1 MSNSG
6 AFYLASNVG
15 GKIEKTQVKSAVKKQ
30 VLSLSH
36 LLLSHCRSGFVLF
49 YDLLLNYIVLKCRY
63 EKYHVGGDDEE
74 RKANYTDMVNKYY
87 DLVTSF
93 YEYGWGESFHFAP
106 RRGPRSDRQCEPF
119 ESSIRD
125 VSMEFWCGVPM
136 LE

>member
-1 MSNSG
+1 MNSYCFGCKMSNCG

-36 LLLSHCRSGFVLF
+36 LLLSHFLSGFVMF

-74 RKANYTDMVNKYY
+74 REANYTDMVRPCK
-87 DLVTSF
+87 TI
-93 YEYGWGESFHFAP
+93 G
-106 RRGPRSDRQCEPF
+106 
-119 ESSIRD
+119 SSHSIMLLLMF
-125 VSMEFWCGVPM
+125 SWLGFLSGVIGKWFV
-136 LE
+136 

>member
-36 LLLSHCRSGFVLF
+36 LLLSHFRSGFVLF

-74 RKANYTDMVNKYY
+74 RKANYTDMVRPCKT
-87 DLVTSF
+87 V
-93 YEYGWGESFHFAP
+93 G
-106 RRGPRSDRQCEPF
+106 
-119 ESSIRD
+119 SSHSIMLLLMF
-125 VSMEFWCGVPM
+125 SLLGFLSGVIGK
-136 LE
+136 

>member
-15 GKIEKTQVKSAVKKQ
+15 GKIEKTQVKSAVKK
-30 VLSLSH
+30 
-36 LLLSHCRSGFVLF
+36 
-49 YDLLLNYIVLKCRY
+49 Y

-106 RRGPRSDRQCEPF
+106 RWKWESLRESIKRHEHFLALQLGLKKGQQVLDVGCGIGGPLREIARF
-119 ESSIRD
+119 R
-125 VSMEFWCGVPM
+125 
-136 LE
+136 